1 MRVKFRETLWFKKGL
16 LDAEAAEAQAQAQA
30 QSQTHAQAQLADDE
44 AGAGAVDTLPVEDR
58 YLDDGTL
65 APSDSVV
72 FGLHTGSTQMLGRI
86 DVVAATDVVSV
97 PERTLVAEM
106 KTGRRIVFAMMAL
119 AALALGSAAA
129 MMVV

>member
-16 LDAEAAEAQAQAQA
+16 LDAGAAEVREPAQTP
-30 QSQTHAQAQLADDE
+30 SDDDE
-44 AGAGAVDTLPVEDR
+44 AGPAAVDTLPIEDR

-65 APSDSVV
+65 APTDSVV

-86 DVVAATDVVSV
+86 DVAAATDVVSV
-97 PERTLVAEM
+97 PEVALVAEM
-106 KTGRRIVFAMMAL
+106 KTGRRIVFAMMAV
-119 AALALGSAAA
+119 AALALGGAAA